1 MIGRLSYSGAPT
13 AVAAGGAVPFN
24 AAAIPCAMRYSGG
37 ALSLARAG
45 TYRVSATV
53 TTSAAAAGTEAV
65 QLYEGDVPVAGAY
78 AAQTVAA
85 EGDAANLCIEWV
97 LDVRCAS
104 SGTARLSLRSVGATN
119 VAHAA
124 MVVERV

>member
-1 MIGRLSYSGAPT
+1 M
-13 AVAAGGAVPFN
+13 
-24 AAAIPCAMRYSGG
+24 
-37 ALSLARAG
+37 
-45 TYRVSATV
+45 
-53 TTSAAAAGTEAV
+53 

-78 AAQTVAA
+78 AAQAVAA

-104 SGTARLSLRSVGATN
+104 SGTAKLSLRSVGATN